1 MPVWLNVAEKPSVAK
16 EVSMLLSKGQCRTT
30 QSQSRFNPVFEFR
43 LPTNQSVEMLF
54 TSVAG
59 HLTEDEL
66 PPQTKSWGTYPL
78 PQLFTVPI
86 SRSVKEEFQGAKKN
100 LETLAKKSNT
110 VVLWLD
116 CDREGENICFE
127 VLDVVQAVNRR
138 LEVKRARFSALTER
152 DLLHAVTHLVAPN
165 KHLSEAVEA
174 RREMDLRI
182 GAVFTRLQTVKFRE
196 RFEHMPR
203 VLSFGPC
210 QFPTLGFVVQRFWER
225 EAFVAED
232 FYTGELRDGET
243 MFKWSYERVFDAAG
257 AVALFEDMMAVAE
270 AEAIAQPALDAAS
283 EELAPAAAG
292 DAPVRLR
299 GTVSQVQQKQSQ
311 KFPPAPLNTVELQ
324 KLASQHLRISA
335 ENCMTIAES
344 LYQQGFLSY
353 PRTETDEFTFTD
365 DELVNFAA
373 IHIDNPAVSDFA
385 QRLVQRREEN
395 YRRPRSGGHNDHAH
409 PPIHPLR
416 FMPSTTGDQA
426 AQNVY
431 LLVVRHFLACMS
443 PPAIAAATH
452 VDVTFGEVRF
462 HTSGQTVVS
471 RGWLDV
477 FPYERWG
484 NSTVPNYQE
493 GQLVFPTDMTLRSG
507 RTEAP
512 QLLTEA
518 QLITT
523 MDANGIGTDATIAQ
537 HIKTVVER
545 EYVVREGS
553 ILKPSALGIAL
564 VSAYEVAGLGELVR
578 PTLRAQMELAMGD
591 IARGEATK
599 QQVLDAAVEMYKGKL
614 QQLMSKL
621 DTFEEELCRHL
632 TPMAG
637 GGGGGAL
644 NVLQGGF
651 TACGRCGA
659 GMDLLQ
665 EAGDGQQGGGGRTG
679 YLRCQRCTPALM
691 LRIPLHAAAQLTPT
705 QHRCPLCQFF
715 ALSITNT
722 ERGTMYNIC
731 PYCFTHPP
739 ASAVGDLEQLGG
751 EFRCFQCIAECPLA
765 KGIEQLG
772 VAKCPVCPETL
783 RLRSTA
789 QGRVLS
795 CRSKTC
801 SFLVSLPSAESVRP
815 IPTDRCASCGGI
827 KCRFTFNPAQLLPGI
842 DSLEEVMCIAC
853 DYRLKD
859 YLIIRGGNAA
869 AAASTATAPT
879 TSAAVTGTTTAQALA
894 AYSMPT
900 VPKAAGR
907 GGAGSRGGRGGRG
920 RGGAAAGAA
929 GAAAGAVMCECGVG
943 AKRLTSRQQA
953 SSGREFLTCGNNRA
967 CGFFQWL
974 DGQ

>member
-30 QSQSRFNPVFEFR
+30 PSQSRFNPVFEFR
-43 LPTNQSVEMLF
+43 LPTNQDVVMLF

-59 HLTEDEL
+59 HLTEDEF
-66 PPQTKSWGTYPL
+66 PPQTKSWATFPL
-78 PQLFTVPI
+78 PQLFSVPI
-86 SRSVKEEFQGAKKN
+86 TRSVKEEFQGAKKN
-100 LETLAKKSNT
+100 LEALAKRSNT

-127 VLDVVQAVNRR
+127 VLDVVLVANRR
-138 LEVKRARFSALTER
+138 LDVKRARFSALTER
-152 DLLHAVTHLVAPN
+152 DLLHAVTHLAVPN

-196 RFEHMPR
+196 RFEHMPK

-210 QFPTLGFVVQRFWER
+210 QFPTLGFVVQRYWER
-225 EAFVAED
+225 NAFVAED
-232 FYTGELRDGET
+232 FFTGELRDGET
-243 MFKWSYERVFDAAG
+243 TFKWSYDRVFDAAG
-257 AVALFEDMMAVAE
+257 AVALFEDMMAAAE
-270 AEAIAQPALDAAS
+270 ADTMTPPDKTTEGAAPK
-283 EELAPAAAG
+283 LF
-292 DAPVRLR
+292 
-299 GTVSQVQQKQSQ
+299 GTISQVNQKQSH
-311 KFPPAPLNTVELQ
+311 KVPPPPLNTVELQ

-335 ENCMTIAES
+335 ESCMLIAEG

-353 PRTETDEFTFTD
+353 PRTETDEFSATD
-365 DELVNFAA
+365 DELVAFAA
-373 IHIDNPAVSDFA
+373 LQVDNHNVSDFA
-385 QRLVQRREEN
+385 HRLVQNREEY

-416 FMPSTTGDQA
+416 LMPANAGDQA
-426 AQNVY
+426 AQSVY

-452 VDVTFGEVRF
+452 VDVTFGNVRF

-477 FPYERWG
+477 FPFERWG
-484 NSTVPNYQE
+484 SSTVPNYQQ
-493 GQLVFPTDMTLRSG
+493 GQIVFPTDIMLRSG

-512 QLLTEA
+512 QLLTET

-545 EYVVREGS
+545 EYVIREGN
-553 ILKPSALGIAL
+553 ILKPSPLGIAL

-599 QQVLDAAVEMYKGKL
+599 QQVLEAAVEMYKGKL
-614 QQLMSKL
+614 QQLLTKL
-621 DTFEEELCRHL
+621 DAFEEELCRHL
-632 TPMAG
+632 TPVAG
-637 GGGGGAL
+637 DGGGGGAL
-644 NVLQGGF
+644 AVLQVGF
-651 TACGRCGA
+651 TTCGRCAGA
-659 GMDLLQ
+659 MDLMQ
-665 EAGDGQQGGGGRTG
+665 EAGDGHGGGGRTG
-679 YLRCQRCTPALM
+679 YLRCQRCTPNLM
-691 LRIPLHAAAQLTPT
+691 LRIPFHPASQITPT

-715 ALSITNT
+715 ALSVTNT
-722 ERGTMYNIC
+722 ERGTSYTVC
-731 PYCFTHPP
+731 AYCFTHPP
-739 ASAVGDLEQLGG
+739 SSAVGDVEQLGG

-783 RLRSTA
+783 RLRSTTH
-789 QGRVLS
+789 GRVLS
-795 CRSKTC
+795 CKSKQC
-801 SFLVSLPSAESVRP
+801 PFVVSLPSADNVRP
-815 IPTDRCASCGGI
+815 VPAERCASCGGI
-827 KCRFTFNPAQLLPGI
+827 KCLFTFNIGQLLPGI
-842 DSLEEVMCIAC
+842 DALQELMCIAC

-859 YLIIRGGNAA
+859 YLIIRGAGGGAA
-869 AAASTATAPT
+869 AAVPAGPIHAQEPATYA
-879 TSAAVTGTTTAQALA
+879 
-894 AYSMPT
+894 MPT
-900 VPKAAGR
+900 VPKSAGR
-907 GGAGSRGGRGGRG
+907 GAGSRGGRGGRG
-920 RGGAAAGAA
+920 RGGATAGAA
-929 GAAAGAVMCECGVG
+929 GAAAGAVMCECSVP

-953 SSGREFLTCGNNRA
+953 STGREFLTCGNNRA

-974 DGQ
+974 DGL